1 MIIEI
6 FVNNSGFPYENA
18 KNGKKYPLDKN
29 KDMGHNMEQPKGRN
43 SDGLSVFTGNVNYV

>member
-18 KNGKKYPLDKN
+18 KNGKNIRLTKIKIWDIIWNNLKAGTA
-29 KDMGHNMEQPKGRN
+29 MAW
-43 SDGLSVFTGNVNYV
+43 VFLQVT